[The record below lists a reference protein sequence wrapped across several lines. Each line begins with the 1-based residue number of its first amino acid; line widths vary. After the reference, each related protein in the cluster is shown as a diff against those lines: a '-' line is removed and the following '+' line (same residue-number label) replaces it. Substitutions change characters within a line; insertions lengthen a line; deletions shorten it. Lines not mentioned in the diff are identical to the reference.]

1 MAETV
6 LITGASGLLGR
17 ALVGEFAAA
26 GSLVLAQY
34 HRRPGPQREGVRWL
48 AGDFSSAAATA
59 AFLRR
64 HARHLRG
71 CQRVIHG
78 YGPVCEKA
86 TADLTGSD
94 LLASFQAQLQP
105 ALDITRFLLAHA
117 PLRSALFVA
126 FEDTGR
132 ARPYARVLA
141 YALAK
146 NSLPLLA
153 LSLAAAHPGVAFNVF
168 SPPTL
173 AGAALRHPRVVP
185 VAPALVAAR
194 MRRLALTRASG
205 RHFRWPGSA
214 PRRAASR

>member
-59 AFLRR
+59 AFLKR